1 MYYVH
6 DPHKTV
12 LEINIFFLNYQHMIN
27 ILMVP
32 SDYEM
37 EIVGDTFFIQ
47 FFLNY
52 IKLLNNEYEGI
63 L

>member
-1 MYYVH
+1 
-6 DPHKTV
+6 
-12 LEINIFFLNYQHMIN
+12 MIN

-37 EIVGDTFFIQ
+37 GDIFFIQ

-52 IKLLNNEYEGI
+52 INLLNNEYEGI

>member
-1 MYYVH
+1 
-6 DPHKTV
+6 
-12 LEINIFFLNYQHMIN
+12 MIN

-37 EIVGDTFFIQ
+37 EIGDIFFIQ

-52 IKLLNNEYEGI
+52 IKLLNMKVYYNLIHLTTHTYIQHEK
-63 L
+63 

>member
-1 MYYVH
+1 
-6 DPHKTV
+6 
-12 LEINIFFLNYQHMIN
+12 MIN

-52 IKLLNNEYEGI
+52 IKLLNMKVYYNLI
-63 L
+63 HLTTHT

>member
-12 LEINIFFLNYQHMIN
+12 LEINIFFFNYQHMIN

-37 EIVGDTFFIQ
+37 EIGDIFFIQ

>member
-1 MYYVH
+1 
-6 DPHKTV
+6 
-12 LEINIFFLNYQHMIN
+12 MIN

-37 EIVGDTFFIQ
+37 EIGDIFFIQ

-52 IKLLNNEYEGI
+52 IKLLNNEDEGI

>member
-1 MYYVH
+1 
-6 DPHKTV
+6 
-12 LEINIFFLNYQHMIN
+12 MIN

>member
-1 MYYVH
+1 
-6 DPHKTV
+6 
-12 LEINIFFLNYQHMIN
+12 MIN

-37 EIVGDTFFIQ
+37 EIRDIFFIQ

>member
-12 LEINIFFLNYQHMIN
+12 LEINIDFKNYQHMIN